1 MFISILFMKGQA
13 MKKYLV
19 SLSIVS
25 LLFVNLAYA
34 SHYPRPG
41 SVKTSN
47 PIVWDESAGD
57 DYCPKP
63 ADPFIVWS
71 EDGGDD

>member
-1 MFISILFMKGQA
+1 

-25 LLFVNLAYA
+25 LLFVNLVYA

-41 SVKTSN
+41 SVKASN
-47 PIVWDESAGD
+47 PIIWEEAGGE
-57 DYCPKP
+57 DYSPKP
-63 ADPFIVWS
+63 ADPFIVWG
-71 EDGGDD
+71 EGAGAD